1 MMSRDASFWY
11 ALPNVAM
18 TLDNATDNPSPPV
31 IRRIEPLLTDV
42 VILAVSE
49 ASLFSRIFDFETR
62 KVAPFLINIT

>member
-1 MMSRDASFWY
+1 MSRDASFWY
-11 ALPNVAM
+11 ALPNVAV

-31 IRRIEPLLTDV
+31 IRRIEPLLTDDV